1 VWRVQRRIIGLEN
14 EYGITCTIRGQRRLS
29 PDEVA
34 RYLFRRVVSWGRS
47 SNVFLA
53 NGARLY
59 LDVGSHP
66 EYATP
71 ECDSVYEV
79 ISHDRAGERILEK
92 LVKNAEERLAE
103 EGITGSTIYLFKN
116 NTDSAGNSYGCH
128 ENYLTNRREDF
139 SHYAE
144 VLIPFLVSRQIYTGA
159 GKVLQSARGAM
170 YSIAQ
175 RAEHIWEGVSS
186 ATTRSRPIINTRD
199 EPHADA
205 ERYRRLHVIVGD
217 SNMSEYTSFLKVG
230 ATSLLLRMME
240 DPAVVLRDLT
250 LENPIRAIREIS
262 HDITCTRRVRL
273 ANGREASAF
282 DIQAEYLER
291 AQRFADTNELNE
303 EEKQALSMWE
313 HCMRGIEQDP
323 LTLNK
328 EIDWV
333 IKYHLLERY
342 QAKHDLKLSDPR
354 TALLDLQYH
363 DVNQSRGV
371 FYLLQRNGLVE
382 RVLKDAD
389 IETAIEQPPQTT
401 RARLRGEFVRQA
413 KEKKRDYTV
422 DWVHLKL
429 NDQAQRTV
437 LCKDPFLAQD
447 ERVDA
452 LIASL

>member
-1 VWRVQRRIIGLEN
+1 MQRRIFGIEN
-14 EYGITCTIRGQRRLS
+14 EYGVTCTQRGQRRLS

-71 ECDSVYEV
+71 ECDSIYDLVV
-79 ISHDRAGERILEK
+79 HDKAGERILEQ
-92 LVKNAEERLAE
+92 LLGSAEQRLHE
-103 EGITGSTIYLFKN
+103 EGIDGDIYLFKN

-128 ENYLTNRREDF
+128 ENYMTNRRDDL
-139 SHYAE
+139 SSYSE
-144 VLIPFLVSRQIYTGA
+144 VLIPFLVSRQIYAGA
-159 GKVLQSARGAM
+159 GKVLQTARGAL
-170 YSIAQ
+170 YCISQ

-217 SNMSEYTSFLKVG
+217 SNMSEYTTFLKVG
-230 ATSLLLRMME
+230 AASLMLRMLE
-240 DPAVVLRDLT
+240 EPTVVLRDMT

-262 HDITCTRRVRL
+262 HDMTCTRRVRL
-273 ANGREASAF
+273 ANGREVSALE
-282 DIQAEYLER
+282 IQSEYLER
-291 AQRFADTNELNE
+291 ALKFATRHELNPI
-303 EEKQALSMWE
+303 EKQALTMWE
-313 HCMRGIEQDP
+313 HCLTALADDP
-323 LTLNK
+323 LSLDR

-333 IKYHLLERY
+333 IKRKLIEGYRSRHGLELGDARVS
-342 QAKHDLKLSDPR
+342 LV
-354 TALLDLQYH
+354 DLQYH
-363 DVNQSRGV
+363 DIDRDRGL
-371 FYLLQRNGLVE
+371 YYRMQNRGLVE
-382 RVLKDAD
+382 RVCDDHD
-389 IETAIEQPPQTT
+389 ITHAMEYAPSTT
-401 RARLRGEFVRQA
+401 RARLRGEFIRRA
-413 KEKKRDYTV
+413 KERRRDYTV

-437 LCKDPFLAQD
+437 LCKDPFKAHD
-447 ERVDA
+447 ERVDK
-452 LIASL
+452 LIESL

>member
-1 VWRVQRRIIGLEN
+1 MGLEN
-14 EYGITCTIRGQRRLS
+14 EYGVTCTIRGQRRLS

-71 ECDSVYEV
+71 ECDSVYQV
-79 ISHDRAGERILEK
+79 ICHDRAGERILEK
-92 LVKNAEERLAE
+92 LVTNAEERLAE

-128 ENYLTNRREDF
+128 ENYLTSRRDDF

-230 ATSLLLRMME
+230 VTALLLRMME

-282 DIQAEYLER
+282 EIQAEYLER
-291 AQRFADTNELNE
+291 AQRFADTNDLND
-303 EEKQALSMWE
+303 EEKQALAMWE

-323 LTLNK
+323 LTLSK

-342 QAKHDLKLSDPR
+342 QAKHNLELSDPR

-371 FYLLQRNGLVE
+371 FYLLQRNGLVD
-382 RVLKDAD
+382 RLLKDED
-389 IETAIEQPPQTT
+389 VETAIEQPPQTT
-401 RARLRGEFVRQA
+401 RARLRGDFVRQA

-447 ERVDA
+447 ERVDT